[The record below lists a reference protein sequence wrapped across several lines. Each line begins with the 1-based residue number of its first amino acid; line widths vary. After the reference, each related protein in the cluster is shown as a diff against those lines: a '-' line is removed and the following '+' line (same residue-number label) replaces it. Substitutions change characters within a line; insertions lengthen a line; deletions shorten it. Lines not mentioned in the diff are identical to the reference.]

1 MMHSYPVV
9 QMLARVCNTC
19 HCGLSRVM
27 AVTGHVYLKMA
38 SGSCEP
44 PAHAVQAEHH
54 GSEVHDGCNSNYLTC
69 CIQAVASRERVEA
82 LKMDLERVRLQ
93 KLLPG
98 LSQGAVLNLQ
108 PVSDPREAA
117 LQADL
122 AQVR

>member
-1 MMHSYPVV
+1 
-9 QMLARVCNTC
+9 
-19 HCGLSRVM
+19 
-27 AVTGHVYLKMA
+27 MA

-54 GSEVHDGCNSNYLTC
+54 TSEVRDGCDSNHLTTS

-82 LKMDLERVRLQ
+82 LKKDLERVRLQ